1 MIKKTNTKKIKQKE
15 TSQAVVVKPIQLPVS
30 TEPITVKIAWSSIF
44 WASFLFV
51 LDIFI
56 WSYLFFRVFE
66 IYNNYFLN
74 RPVHIVLPLQQQKH
88 KKNVVATIGNE
99 EISLDEVKI
108 FVAEVPQLAEV
119 PFEQVYPNILEM
131 MINDKIISNGAKRYN
146 IPEDPQIKKMIKMAS
161 DQIVAQAYLAKEME
175 NALTEADIRAAYEEE
190 VKNFKP
196 EEEIH
201 ARHILVLTE
210 KQAQDI
216 LIQLKAGADFGLLAD
231 QKSID
236 KNAPQG
242 DLGYFTREM
251 MIPEFAEAVF
261 SMKKGEL
268 SGPVK
273 TAYGWHIIQVE
284 DRRPTQPPAFEQV
297 REQMQRIA
305 VEKKVP
311 EILAQ
316 ERARQKVK
324 IIRPT
329 LVETPP
335 EPAQE
340 IQQEPAQ
347 E

>member
-1 MIKKTNTKKIKQKE
+1 MKKINTKKIKQKE

-30 TEPITVKIAWSSIF
+30 TEPIAVKIAWSSVF
-44 WASFLFV
+44 LASFLFV
-51 LDIFI
+51 LDIFV
-56 WSYLFFRVFE
+56 WSYVFFRGFE

-74 RPVHIVLPLQQQKH
+74 RPVHFVFPQSKP
-88 KKNVVATIGNE
+88 KNKANVVATIGNE
-99 EISLDEVKI
+99 EISLDEVKA

-131 MINDKIISNGAKRYN
+131 MINDQVITKGAKRYN
-146 IPEDPQIKKMIKMAS
+146 IPEDPQIKKMIKMAT
-161 DQIVAQAYLAKEME
+161 DQIIAQAYLAKEME
-175 NALTEADIRAAYEEE
+175 KALTEADIRSAYEEE

-261 SMKKGEL
+261 AMKKGEL

-316 ERARQKVK
+316 ERVRQKVK

-329 LVETPP
+329 LVEPSP
-335 EPAQE
+335 EPVQE
-340 IQQEPAQ
+340 IQQKPAQ